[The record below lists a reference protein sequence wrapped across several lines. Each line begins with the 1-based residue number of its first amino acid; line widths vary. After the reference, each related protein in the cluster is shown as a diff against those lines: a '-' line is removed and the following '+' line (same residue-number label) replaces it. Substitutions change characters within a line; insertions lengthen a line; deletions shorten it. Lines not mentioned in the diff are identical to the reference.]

1 MEQTLWESGWIDAK
15 RPRKDYSKLGT
26 KDSMGLIR
34 TGTSLLEL
42 VENYSDFENEDTM
55 LQTKGQEMGVL
66 VDRTPKCHCE
76 LVGEGIEYSWGCA
89 KNCIGGSP

>member
-1 MEQTLWESGWIDAK
+1 
-15 RPRKDYSKLGT
+15 
-26 KDSMGLIR
+26 MGLIR

-42 VENYSDFENEDTM
+42 VANYSDFENEDTM

-76 LVGEGIEYSWGCA
+76 LAGEGMEYSWGA
-89 KNCIGGSP
+89 LKT